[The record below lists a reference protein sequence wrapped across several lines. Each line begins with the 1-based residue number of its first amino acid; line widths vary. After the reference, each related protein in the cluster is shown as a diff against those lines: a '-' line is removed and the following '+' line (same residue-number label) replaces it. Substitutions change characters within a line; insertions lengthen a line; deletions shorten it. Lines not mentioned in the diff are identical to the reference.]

1 MKDIH
6 NANNEKEFAEKTTKI
21 IGELNIP
28 ITFLEK
34 QTKVYE
40 YKIQK
45 MQNRYKREIKYWKKN
60 FFACLLSLVAVTIV
74 AIVIIIIY
82 TR

>member
-1 MKDIH
+1 MKDTKTD
-6 NANNEKEFAEKTTKI
+6 NSGKEFAEKTTKI
-21 IGELNIP
+21 ISELSIP

-40 YKIQK
+40 YKIQE
-45 MQNRYKREIKYWKKN
+45 MQDRYKREIKYWKNN
-60 FFACLLSLVAVTIV
+60 FLACLLSLVTVTIA

-82 TR
+82 AR